1 MAFVK
6 WNSIFN
12 TLGQGGWVSIFS
24 FPFAG
29 SGLPGEPVPPAFPPS
44 ATTILARDIR
54 ILNMVAVATAPPG
67 LGNSFF
73 FKYKENT
80 NVDLTPPI
88 AISDSN
94 TTANFTVNALIPTP
108 TESYMT
114 FWENGNPSAS
124 VHIVTACEDPNDPS
138 ISYYAMGG
146 TDPLSNMG
154 SVVDAGTDFFDMV
167 GTLTGAAETFAQT
180 PWPVTGNF
188 KNFYVQWSSLAQGA
202 TVSLVLRKNG
212 ADTPLIFNL
221 VGQTHFPQFS
231 GDPFINP
238 TQSLT
243 DLNSTIPVSAGDLM
257 DWSVT
262 LTSGTNFNN
271 AMALFIS
278 YGFSAV

>member
-6 WNSIFN
+6 WNSIN
-12 TLGQGGWVSIFS
+12 TTSGQGGWVSIFS
-24 FPFAG
+24 FPSAT
-29 SGLPGEPVPPAFPPS
+29 SGLPGEPVPPTFPPS

-67 LGNSFF
+67 LGNSVF

-114 FWENGNPSAS
+114 FWESGNPS
-124 VHIVTACEDPNDPS
+124 VGVNIVTACEDPNDPS
-138 ISYYAMGG
+138 MSYYAMGG
-146 TDPLSNMG
+146 TDPFFLLNAAVTG
-154 SVVDAGTDFFDMV
+154 PPQFFDMV
-167 GTLTGAAETFAQT
+167 GTLVGPSETLAQT

-188 KNFYVQWSSLAQGA
+188 KNFYVQWSMLAEGDTA
-202 TVSLVLRKNG
+202 SLVLRKNG

-231 GDPFINP
+231 GDSFINP
-238 TQSLT
+238 IQSLT

-257 DWSVT
+257 DWSV
-262 LTSGTNFNN
+262 NN
-271 AMALFIS
+271 GVAFFIS
-278 YGFSAV
+278 YGFSTV